1 MNIRRIIFLFIII
14 ATAMYAQDDGQAPT
28 FISVPQIGNISAG
41 SPIRFEIVVTDVSPI
56 ESVRLYYKTADD
68 KAFTSVEMEKDVNYT
83 AEIPGFEVVEGTL
96 EYYFWAKDIHNN
108 QAFYPERGDRNPL
121 KIKVGRFE
129 SELDSDRFSIQML
142 YPETDA
148 KTDDEKP
155 TFVFL
160 VHDPDN
166 LLSQKQLKVF
176 LNAEDISGRINR
188 DGSILTYLP
197 ERQLTSGPQ
206 NVSIRLEEPDGKPLF
221 IRHYPLQIGRSVPGG
236 PVAEK
241 PGWMK
246 KLKVNANVGLD
257 SDYDIFY
264 GKDQPEN
271 RPMDVHKAS
280 ARVRLR
286 YGRVQLNT
294 SALLNAHVLDE
305 NARELSERRQPLNRL
320 RIDFRSPILDMTFG
334 DASPD
339 FTELTMKGTRVRGLS
354 AWLKLGW
361 WETAYV
367 HGTTRQLIDPIV
379 KTHPDSVHWQMM
391 RNLTGDTLYVNHDKG
406 TPVREFRG
414 LSTSMDFFRHFRV
427 GVSAFKS
434 YDDINSLNLAYQ
446 PLEDHYLFIAN
457 SVVGV
462 HSELHFNHDRTV
474 LSAELAVSA
483 TNDLTA
489 GDSLLINEGGL
500 DSTTLNNLNELL
512 GYPLTDDIFLG
523 SSQGMGLSIPFP
535 DLDDLDPLSYL
546 TNDVVKNGT
555 YRLALRTPVNLK
567 WFQVDLNTEYFR
579 VPANFV
585 TNGNPS
591 LQTDIEG
598 LRSGVRIRML
608 KNQLSLSGRYENTF
622 DNVAGNTKSQ
632 TTNTGS
638 VVAGVGLNFYGFP
651 MLNYSVR
658 IMDRLGEP
666 AEGYENPEELTLND
680 NQTITHT
687 VSPSY
692 QFAVLKTQFN
702 LNGSYMLMDY
712 QDANS
717 TDDYNTNYLTQSLT
731 TALTA
736 GFEFP
741 LSVTLGGGFSTTK
754 PEDIRQSST
763 RFIIHSSRI
772 GYKWLNNRLNTYV
785 GYSMVDGFR
794 DKNGYYDP
802 GEEFVD
808 QDDDG
813 QYTEGEPFTDTVQL
827 DNSKLTFKAGAG
839 YKIMKN
845 LTVDGNLDFIV
856 VADNVDPEKEYNE
869 FRFRMKL
876 KYWF

>member
-1 MNIRRIIFLFIII
+1 MKIRIILLYIII
-14 ATAMYAQDDGQAPT
+14 LVTVLNAQDDGQAPS
-28 FISVPQIGNISAG
+28 FISVPQIGNIKAG
-41 SPIRFEIVVTDVSPI
+41 SPIQFEIVVTDVSPI

-83 AEIPGFEVVEGTL
+83 AEIPGFEVVEGPL
-96 EYYFWAKDIHNN
+96 EYYFWAKDTYNN
-108 QAFYPERGDRNPL
+108 QAFYPERGERNPL
-121 KIKVGRFE
+121 KISVGRFE
-129 SELDSDRFSIQML
+129 SQLDSDRFSLQML
-142 YPETDA
+142 YPEPDVQTE
-148 KTDDEKP
+148 DEKP

-166 LLSQKQLKVF
+166 LLNNKRLKVI
-176 LNAEDISGRINR
+176 LNSEDISGRINR

-197 ERQLTSGPQ
+197 ERQLSAGSQ
-206 NVSIRLEEPDGKPLF
+206 NLSIRLEEPDGQPLF
-221 IRHYPLQIGRSVPGG
+221 IRNYPIQIGKSVPAG

-241 PGWMK
+241 PPWLD
-246 KLKVNANVGLD
+246 KLRVNANVGLD

-286 YGRVQLNT
+286 YGKVQLNT
-294 SALLNAHVLDE
+294 SALLNAYVLDE

-361 WETAYV
+361 WQTAYV

-379 KTHPDSVHWQMM
+379 TTHPDSVHWQMM

-414 LSTSMDFFRHFRV
+414 LSTSMDFFNHVRM
-427 GVSAFKS
+427 GVSTFKS
-434 YDDINSLNLAYQ
+434 YDDIASLNLDYK
-446 PLEDHYLFIAN
+446 PLEDHYLFLAN

-462 HSELHFNHDRTV
+462 NTELHFNHDRTV
-474 LSAELAVSA
+474 LSGEIAVSA
-483 TNDLTA
+483 TNDLNA

-500 DSTTLNNLNELL
+500 DSTTLNNINELL

-535 DLDDLDPLSYL
+535 NLDDLDPLSYL
-546 TNDVVKNGT
+546 TDNVVKKGT
-555 YRLALRTPVNLK
+555 YRVAFRTPLNLK
-567 WFQVDLNTEYFR
+567 VLQVDLNSEYFR

-585 TNGNPS
+585 TIGNPS
-591 LQTDIEG
+591 LQTDIQG
-598 LRSGVRIRML
+598 LRSGARIRML
-608 KNQLSLSGRYENTF
+608 KNQLSFTTRYENTF
-622 DNVAGNTKSQ
+622 DNVAGNTKTQ
-632 TTNTGS
+632 TTNTES
-638 VVAGVGLNFYGFP
+638 VVAGVGLNFYGLP

-666 AEGYENPEELTLND
+666 AEGHENPEELTLNN

-687 VSPSY
+687 ISPSY
-692 QFAVLKTQFN
+692 QFTAFQTQFN
-702 LNGSYMLMDY
+702 INGSYMLMDY

-741 LSVTLGGGFSTTK
+741 LSVTVGGGFSTTD
-754 PEDIRQSST
+754 PEDIRQAST

-772 GYKWLNNRLNTYV
+772 GYKWMENRLNTYI

-802 GEEFVD
+802 GETFVD
-808 QDDDG
+808 ENNDG
-813 QYTEGEPFTDTVQL
+813 EYTDGEPFTDQVQL
-827 DNSKLTFKAGAG
+827 DNSKFTFKAGAG

-845 LTVDGNLDFIV
+845 LTIDGNLDLIV
-856 VADNVDPEKEYNE
+856 VNDYIDPDKEYNE
-869 FRFRMKL
+869 IRFRMKL